1 MRLRAGQRTGRI
13 TATDVTKGITAG
25 GRSQRT
31 HDGGL
36 ISLHPCILASFAFS
50 SGNSWVAVRFVP
62 KDANGREAAQSSRPT
77 ALTRSEEADL
87 CLALT
92 RLSGF

>member
-36 ISLHPCILASFAFS
+36 IWLRPSSVHPSRFRAGIHGLPWICAEDAK
-50 SGNSWVAVRFVP
+50 SGVRLPSVR
-62 KDANGREAAQSSRPT
+62 A
-77 ALTRSEEADL
+77 
-87 CLALT
+87 
-92 RLSGF
+92 